1 MEKVLV
7 AFLLS
12 FYDCKAGL
20 ELVTSDYES
29 RSLTIKSGFRQS
41 YFINKIIK
49 NVDPIENSCYHHPA
63 TN

>member
-29 RSLTIKSGFRQS
+29 RSLTTKSGFRQS

-49 NVDPIENSCYHHPA
+49 NVDPIENSC
-63 TN
+63 